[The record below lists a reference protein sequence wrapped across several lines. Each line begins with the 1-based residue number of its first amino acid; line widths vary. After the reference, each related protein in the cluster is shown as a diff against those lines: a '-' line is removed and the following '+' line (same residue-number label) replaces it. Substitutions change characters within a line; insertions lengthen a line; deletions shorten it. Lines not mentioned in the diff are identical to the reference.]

1 MADRIIS
8 TNDAWISYDYD
19 EELFGPFG
27 LANATSANTGSA
39 QHVIAFVAKRNG
51 RIKDFFI
58 RAVPAVSASGF
69 VSANLTANVRIN
81 SVSALSTVPVI
92 DGPVGSAGAGT
103 AKATNVGGT
112 SAAGNPGPV
121 SAVVNSASANF
132 SAGDIVTIEYSLQ
145 SGGSAAAGTAG
156 SGFAGMILVRYSP
169 N

>member
-1 MADRIIS
+1 MADRLVATS
-8 TNDAWISYDYD
+8 DQWKSYDYD
-19 EELFGPFG
+19 EEIFTFG

-39 QHVIAFVAKRNG
+39 EHVIAFAAKRPG
-51 RIKDFFI
+51 RISDFYI

-69 VSANLTANVRIN
+69 VSAKLTANVLIN
-81 SVSALSTVPVI
+81 SVSALSTLPVI
-92 DGPVGSAGAGT
+92 DGPVGSAGAAT

-132 SAGDIVTIEYSLQ
+132 SAGDIVTIRYDLQ

-156 SGFAGMILVRYSP
+156 SGFTGVIVVRYAA

>member
-1 MADRIIS
+1 MADRLIS
-8 TNDAWISYDYD
+8 TNDAWKSYDYD
-19 EELFGPFG
+19 EEVFTFG

-39 QHVIAFVAKRNG
+39 QHVISFVAKRPG
-51 RIKDFFI
+51 RISDFYI

-81 SVSALSTVPVI
+81 SVSALSTLPVI

-121 SAVVNSASANF
+121 SAVINSASANF
-132 SAGDIVTIEYSLQ
+132 SAGDIVTIDYSLQ
-145 SGGSAAAGTAG
+145 SGGSAAAGTSG
-156 SGFAGMILVRYSP
+156 SGFAGVIVVRYSP

>member
-1 MADRIIS
+1 MADRLIS
-8 TNDAWISYDYD
+8 TNDAWKSYDYD
-19 EELFGPFG
+19 EEVFTFG

-39 QHVIAFVAKRNG
+39 QHVISFVAKRHG
-51 RIKDFFI
+51 RISDFYI

-81 SVSALSTVPVI
+81 SVSALSTLPVI
-92 DGPVGSAGAGT
+92 DGPVGSAGAAT

-121 SAVVNSASANF
+121 SAVINSASANF
-132 SAGDIVTIEYSLQ
+132 SAGDLVSIEYNLQ

-156 SGFAGMILVRYSP
+156 TGFAGTIVVRYSP